1 MKLCLLNRYT
11 GKYNPYVCFVCTLC
25 TMCGHL
31 WAHIKPIYQ
40 IWLLIWV
47 NFLLEYMTDV
57 DLSTINGEHLIS
69 DGLHLSVYPKFPHFK
84 PRVAPQLRH
93 RHHCSVTYWI
103 MHVLMVFNQGS
114 GEKEIDVW
122 ETGSEESVVRRG
134 RKQQGVCVCVRRSSL
149 CCGLSLLCWYAGLNK
164 IKGHRKK
171 KETNQTVET
180 LCQS

>member
-1 MKLCLLNRYT
+1 MKLRLLNRYH
-11 GKYNPYVCFVCTLC
+11 GKYNPYICFVCTLC
-25 TMCGHL
+25 TMCGCL
-31 WAHIKPIYQ
+31 WAHVKPIYQ

-47 NFLLEYMTDV
+47 DFLLECMTDV

-69 DGLHLSVYPKFPHFK
+69 DGLHLSVYPKCPHFK

-114 GEKEIDVW
+114 GEKEMDVW

-134 RKQQGVCVCVRRSSL
+134 RKQQGVCVCVWVRGSSL
-149 CCGLSLLCWYAGLNK
+149 CCGLSCCYVDMLG
-164 IKGHRKK
+164 
-171 KETNQTVET
+171 
-180 LCQS
+180 